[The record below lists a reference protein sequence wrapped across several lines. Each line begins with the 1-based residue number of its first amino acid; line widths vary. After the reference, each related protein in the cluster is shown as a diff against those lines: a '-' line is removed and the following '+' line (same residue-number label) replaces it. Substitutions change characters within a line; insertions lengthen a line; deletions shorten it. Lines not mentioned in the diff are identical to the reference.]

1 MSEHLSHPRRRQVLD
16 RPSVIERIIRVNLYF
31 IQEQLGAAAMAAI
44 GAVGFHRPA
53 QPAGSSDQ
61 GDGEIKLEISRS
73 RESVVFRQNLSSIR
87 KCAAELFRRFRS
99 LRLNLTEL
107 CKRKRNEGVY
117 VRLEEARGDRQAVNE
132 QDNIAQRPTSKE
144 EEHATNEMDDTVL
157 RPTSN
162 LSDWSLWYLRWKI
175 LFVIL
180 CTLNLLGLA
189 ALGIYDYQTYYC
201 AESVHFPHYHCENGT
216 SIIPYQTAMN
226 VELAFVCSQLLSRLI
241 FVALISLRRLKREEL
256 KDIFWKVVWN
266 HRVYTWPPLLFY
278 GLSFWRFVLFLL
290 DEDHLGTYKA
300 IARATI
306 SLYIF
311 DDLGALIVVYVL
323 NYVKIQDLSKDKWVR
338 FGFRFVLFCFWL
350 QFFSYTVISTCQ
362 LFYGVWDQIMVMSLK
377 AMRLLTNL
385 GQGYYLK
392 ILTGYLW
399 VQFNYG
405 DNPTVGVRLSAEN

>member
-1 MSEHLSHPRRRQVLD
+1 MSEHLSHRRCRQVPD
-16 RPSVIERIIRVNLYF
+16 RPSVIERLIRVNLYF
-31 IQEQLGAAAMAAI
+31 IQAQLGAAAMAAI

-53 QPAGSSDQ
+53 QPAGSSDR

-73 RESVVFRQNLSSIR
+73 RESVVFRKNLSSIR
-87 KCAAELFRRFRS
+87 KFRRFRS
-99 LRLNLTEL
+99 LRLNLTQL
-107 CKRKRNEGVY
+107 CKRKRNKEAY
-117 VRLEEARGDRQAVNE
+117 VRLEEARGYEQAVNE
-132 QDNIAQRPTSKE
+132 QDNIAQGPTSRE
-144 EEHATNEMDDTVL
+144 EEQATNELDDTVL

-162 LSDWSLWYLRWKI
+162 SSDWGLWYWRWKI

-201 AESVHFPHYHCENGT
+201 AQSVHFPHYHCENGT

-256 KDIFWKVVWN
+256 KDIVWKVVWN
-266 HRVYTWPPLLFY
+266 DRVYTWPPLLFY
-278 GLSFWRFVLFLL
+278 GLSVWRFVLFLL

-323 NYVKIQDLSKDKWVR
+323 NYVKVQDLSKDKWVR

-350 QFFSYTVISTCQ
+350 QFLSYTVISTCQ

-377 AMRLLTNL
+377 AMPLLTNL

-405 DNPTVGVRLSAEN
+405 DNPTVGIRPSAEN

>member
-1 MSEHLSHPRRRQVLD
+1 MPPKTDL
-16 RPSVIERIIRVNLYF
+16 
-31 IQEQLGAAAMAAI
+31 
-44 GAVGFHRPA
+44 HRP
-53 QPAGSSDQ
+53 GLT
-61 GDGEIKLEISRS
+61 EL
-73 RESVVFRQNLSSIR
+73 VVHVFRRKLSSI
-87 KCAAELFRRFRS
+87 RFRS
-99 LRLNLTEL
+99 LRLNLTQRR
-107 CKRKRNEGVY
+107 KRKRDAEVY
-117 VRLEEARGDRQAVNE
+117 ARLEEERGYEQAADE
-132 QDNIAQRPTSKE
+132 QDDTAQRPTSGE
-144 EEHATNEMDDTVL
+144 EEQATNELDDTVL

-162 LSDWSLWYLRWKI
+162 SSDWSLWYLRWKI

-180 CTLNLLGLA
+180 CSLNLLGLV

-201 AESVHFPHYHCENGT
+201 AQSVHFPHYHCENGT
-216 SIIPYQTAMN
+216 SMIPYQTAMN
-226 VELAFVCSQLLSRLI
+226 VELAFVCSELLSRLI
-241 FVALISLRRLKREEL
+241 FVALISLRRMKRDEL

-266 HRVYTWPPLLFY
+266 DRVYTFPPLLFY

-290 DEDHLGTYKA
+290 DEDHLGTNKA

-323 NYVKIQDLSKDKWVR
+323 NYVKVQDLSKDEWVR

-362 LFYGVWDQIMVMSLK
+362 IFYGVWDQIMVMSLK

-392 ILTGYLW
+392 NLTGYLW

-405 DNPTVGVRLSAEN
+405 DNPTVGVRPSAEN